1 MELVHIIIL
10 FVGGIL
16 SGLFGSTVGSG
27 GLVSFP
33 LVLLTGLPI
42 HAAIATNRFGASLL
56 ELASAARFYKEK
68 KLNFKLGLLFG
79 VIAAFG
85 AFVGSNVVINFDEK
99 YLSLITA
106 ILMGS
111 VFFILIFKNKLGI
124 EERIVSHKHWIA
136 ASIST
141 LFLGVYGGFFGVGF
155 GTLVTL
161 VFILVGMN
169 FVKSA
174 AVSRV
179 VGLIMSVIATAVF
192 AYHGL
197 IHYPYAISLGLGLAI
212 GGWIG
217 AGIGVKKGNE
227 YIRILFIII
236 LLATIVKLIFD
247 FLK

>member
-1 MELVHIIIL
+1 MELIYTIVL
-10 FVGGIL
+10 FFGGIL
-16 SGLFGSTVGSG
+16 SGLYGSTVGSG

-33 LVLLTGLPI
+33 LVLITGLPI
-42 HAAIATNRFGASLL
+42 HSAIATNRFGAALL

-79 VIAAFG
+79 LTAALGSFI
-85 AFVGSNVVINFDEK
+85 GSNIVVNFDEK
-99 YLSLITA
+99 YLNLITA

-124 EERIVSHKHWIA
+124 KERIVSHKHWIA
-136 ASIST
+136 ASIAT
-141 LFLGVYGGFFGVGF
+141 LLLGIYGGFFGVGF
-155 GTLVTL
+155 GTFITFA
-161 VFILVGMN
+161 FILVGMN

-179 VGLIMSVIATAVF
+179 VGLIMSVMATAVF

-227 YIRILFIII
+227 YIRILFIAI
-236 LLATIVKLIFD
+236 LLATIAKLIFE